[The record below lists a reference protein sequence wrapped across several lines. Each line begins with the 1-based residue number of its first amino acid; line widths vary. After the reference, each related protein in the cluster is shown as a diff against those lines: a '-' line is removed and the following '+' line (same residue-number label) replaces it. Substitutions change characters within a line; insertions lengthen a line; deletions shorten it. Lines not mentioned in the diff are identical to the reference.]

1 MRNIRV
7 IGRNMEVIVEL
18 EQGFKI
24 KILPDGMPQEEISK
38 PVWYVGVVHP
48 DNGYEAEFKSVAY
61 PTFGKAV
68 AAFFDTL
75 DVYTHS
81 GSITK
86 EQIESANNL
95 IVNLSSANNGVI
107 YYG

>member
-1 MRNIRV
+1 MRNLRV

-24 KILPDGMPQEEISK
+24 KILPDGKPQEEISK
-38 PVWYVGVVHP
+38 PVWYVSVTHP
-48 DNGYEAEFKSVAY
+48 DNGYELEFRSVTY
-61 PTFGKAV
+61 PDFGKAV

-75 DVYTHS
+75 AIYTHS
-81 GSITK
+81 GSLTN
-86 EQIESANNL
+86 EQIESAKNL
-95 IVNLSSANNGVI
+95 IMDLSSATNGVV